1 VAVDQGIA
9 DAKGRLGAAYR
20 FKRDDE
26 KALQE
31 ARVNLAAATLNR
43 DIRRALAA
51 GVTPAQRR
59 EAMRILNGK
68 A

>member
-1 VAVDQGIA
+1 MAVDQGIA
-9 DAKGRLGAAYR
+9 DAKGKLGAVYR
-20 FKRDDE
+20 FKPTDLE
-26 KALQE
+26 AQQK
-31 ARVNLAAATLNR
+31 ARVDLAAATLYR

-59 EAMRILNGK
+59 EAMKILNGK